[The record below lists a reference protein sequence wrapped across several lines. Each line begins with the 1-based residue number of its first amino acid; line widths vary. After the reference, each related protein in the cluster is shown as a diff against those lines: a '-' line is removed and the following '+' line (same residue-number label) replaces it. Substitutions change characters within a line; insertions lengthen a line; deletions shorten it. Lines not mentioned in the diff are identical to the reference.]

1 MTIKPHLTT
10 DFIIKVFLSPEKNLR
25 AWTVLPTLAVI
36 TELGQATVDEIME
49 RLRISRRTCQ
59 SALLTVERAG
69 LVTVERK
76 SNGYKGREKNV
87 YRIKP

>member
-10 DFIIKVFLSPEKNLR
+10 DFIIEVLLSPEKNIR

-36 TELGQATVDEIME
+36 TELGQATVNDITS
-49 RLRISRRTCQ
+49 RLRISRRACQ

-69 LVTVERK
+69 FITVQRN

>member
-10 DFIIKVFLSPEKNLR
+10 DFIIEVLLSPEKNIR

-36 TELGQATVDEIME
+36 TELGQATVNDITS

-59 SALLTVERAG
+59 STLLTVERAG

-76 SNGYKGREKNV
+76 SNGNKGKEKNI